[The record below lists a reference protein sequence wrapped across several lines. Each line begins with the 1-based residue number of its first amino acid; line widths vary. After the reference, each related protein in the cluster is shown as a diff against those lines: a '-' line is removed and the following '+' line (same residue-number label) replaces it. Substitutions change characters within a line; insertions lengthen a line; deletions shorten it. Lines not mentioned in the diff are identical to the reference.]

1 MSENKKWAGIY
12 YDEDMFTIKDGESG
26 ELIEELKNSIKGHT
40 ILNKYVVDFY
50 TGVPEHNNF
59 LNKRYKR
66 NKEKAEKALQ
76 DHDYRSYINLH
87 AKPYRLD
94 PLLEI
99 FNMADVEDKIKAEL
113 LSDTWTL
120 IEQPSVNMK
129 HWVKLFK
136 YFKKRKEL
144 LMTEEEL
151 EFFNNL
157 PEEITIYR
165 GSEYIKGISWTLSK
179 EKAEWFAKRFE
190 INGKV
195 FEKTVNKSDCLCYLN
210 HREEQE
216 IIYIK
221 DLKCCKNL

>member
-1 MSENKKWAGIY
+1 MSENKKWSGIY
-12 YDEDMFTIKDGESG
+12 IDEDLFTIKDGESG
-26 ELIEELKNSIKGHT
+26 ELIEELKNSIKGRMIFH
-40 ILNKYVVDFY
+40 KYIVDDY
-50 TGVPEHNNF
+50 TGIPEHNNY

-66 NKEKAEKALQ
+66 NKELAEKALL
-76 DHDYRSYINLH
+76 DRDCRGYINLH
-87 AKPYRLD
+87 AKPYRLE

-113 LSDTWTL
+113 LADTWTM
-120 IEQPSVNMK
+120 IEKPSVNK
-129 HWVKLFK
+129 EYWIELFK
-136 YFKKRKEL
+136 YFKKRKKW
-144 LMTEEEL
+144 LMTEEEF

-179 EKAEWFAKRFE
+179 EQAEWFAKRFE

-210 HREEQE
+210 HREDQE

-221 DLKCCKNL
+221 N